1 MSCWS
6 NTKQCKAARWYNN
19 PILHNNLGVW
29 SNSKQTQSS
38 WLSSLV
44 ALANVLLRQSS
55 DYEEEVKGSER
66 LDDGFDLQ
74 PDVAMIKKFIKD
86 EELGK
91 KEELRQEE
99 REAQEFNETDR
110 AKNRGVSSGKNLQA
124 T

>member
-1 MSCWS
+1 
-6 NTKQCKAARWYNN
+6 
-19 PILHNNLGVW
+19 LGVW